1 MNQIRTKLAQGRKQ
15 GGKRFW
21 HWWRCEHCTTDK
33 AQAREQILQAA
44 FDEIHKV
51 GFQAASISRIL
62 ASTGLTKGALY
73 HHFGSKLALGYAVV
87 DELLV
92 EYLRDIWL
100 QPLENTDDPIKEMIR
115 SLTVMGDSISE
126 EELQLGCP
134 LNNLAQEMAPNDE
147 GFRVRLEAAYA
158 EWRNGIEK
166 ALLRGMEV
174 GTVREDVDA
183 TSAAVTI
190 VASMEGCIGMAKNA
204 QSRELL
210 LQCGQG
216 IVHYL
221 RSMKT
226 DKNNENKKRS

>member
-1 MNQIRTKLAQGRKQ
+1 MNQIREKNKRKR
-15 GGKRFW
+15 GKKRFW
-21 HWWRCEHCTTDK
+21 HWWHCERCSSEDK
-33 AQAREQILQAA
+33 TQARDQILQAA

-51 GFQAASISRIL
+51 GFQAASLSRIL
-62 ASTGLTKGALY
+62 ASTRLTKGALY

-87 DELLV
+87 DELLI

-100 QPLENTDDPIKEMIR
+100 RPLENSNDPIKEMIR
-115 SLTVMGDSISE
+115 SLAVMGDSISD

-134 LNNLAQEMAPNDE
+134 LNNLSQEMAPIDE
-147 GFRVRLEAAYA
+147 GFRVRLESAYS
-158 EWRNGIEK
+158 EWRDGIEN
-166 ALLRGMEV
+166 ALKRGMEA

-216 IVHYL
+216 IVNYL
-221 RSMKT
+221 KSMK
-226 DKNNENKKRS
+226 KNI